1 MFSVFLRV
9 VGSVQ
14 LVLGLAY
21 LLAPGAI
28 LASMGHTVPAPDL
41 FYPLGMLAARFIA
54 YGLGFWLISR
64 QAGQNLLW
72 VGLMALI
79 QAIDLGVGVYY
90 TASGVVPWQLSAFP
104 MFNAVWIGLVCA
116 LWAIRQRQT
125 VVVA

>member
-21 LLAPGAI
+21 LFAPGAI
-28 LASMGHTVPAPDL
+28 LANMGHTVPAHDL
-41 FYPLGMLAARFIA
+41 YYPLGMLAARFIA

-64 QAGQNLLW
+64 QARQHLLW
-72 VGLMALI
+72 VGLMALV
-79 QAIDLGVGVYY
+79 QAIDLGVGAYY
-90 TASGVVPWQLSAFP
+90 TAAGVVPWQLSAFP

-116 LWAIRQRQT
+116 IWTARQRS
-125 VVVA
+125 ALAAA

>member
-1 MFSVFLRV
+1 MFSLFLRV

-21 LLAPGAI
+21 LFAPGAI
-28 LASMGHTVPAPDL
+28 LASMGHSVPASDL
-41 FYPLGMLAARFIA
+41 YYPLGMLAARFIA

-64 QAGQNLLW
+64 QAGQHLLW
-72 VGLMALI
+72 VALMALI

-90 TASGVVPWQLSAFP
+90 TTVGAVPWQLSAFP

-116 LWAIRQRQT
+116 LWALRQRRT
-125 VVVA
+125 PVAT

>member
-1 MFSVFLRV
+1 MFSLFLRV

-41 FYPLGMLAARFIA
+41 YYPLGMLAARFIA
-54 YGLGFWLISR
+54 YGLGFWVISR
-64 QAGQNLLW
+64 QAGRHLLW

-90 TASGVVPWQLSAFP
+90 TAAGVVPWQLSAFP

-116 LWAIRQRQT
+116 LWAMRQRRT
-125 VVVA
+125 LVPA